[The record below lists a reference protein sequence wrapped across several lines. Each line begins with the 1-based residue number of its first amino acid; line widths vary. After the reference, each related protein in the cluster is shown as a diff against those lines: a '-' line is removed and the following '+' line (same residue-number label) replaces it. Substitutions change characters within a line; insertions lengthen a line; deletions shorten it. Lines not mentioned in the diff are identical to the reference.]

1 MNSHQSRSSS
11 LKLGSPMLI
20 RGRNSP
26 RSWLIPG
33 LQLSTQAGD
42 GGQARLHLEALH
54 GAVHTQEELVEVA
67 GLQFSVSVSVR
78 YQNIA
83 RPRLTYVLPLLRMFL
98 SIKWSR
104 LRAQIRCCFLAMKVT
119 KTAGLNLLTPNWV
132 AAAAGSPTQDCELTN
147 DPSFSSFVWRG
158 LRNMSEEKDGD
169 TKPA

>member
-1 MNSHQSRSSS
+1 
-11 LKLGSPMLI
+11 MLI

-83 RPRLTYVLPLLRMFL
+83 RPRLVRTTFTKNVLVYQMEQTPRPDPVLLPCYE
-98 SIKWSR
+98 SDQDGR
-104 LRAQIRCCFLAMKVT
+104 LE
-119 KTAGLNLLTPNWV
+119 
-132 AAAAGSPTQDCELTN
+132 SPD
-147 DPSFSSFVWRG
+147 
-158 LRNMSEEKDGD
+158 
-169 TKPA
+169 A

>member
-67 GLQFSVSVSVR
+67 GQQFSVSVSVR

-104 LRAQIRCCFLAMKVT
+104 LPSARPASQTLYRVHRDLKLSILAFPTEYKRLRRVADQTEARCSV
-119 KTAGLNLLTPNWV
+119 
-132 AAAAGSPTQDCELTN
+132 
-147 DPSFSSFVWRG
+147 
-158 LRNMSEEKDGD
+158 
-169 TKPA
+169 PASTGTRRRLGRTIHP

>member
-33 LQLSTQAGD
+33 FQLSTQAGD

-67 GLQFSVSVSVR
+67 GLQFSVSVSVIKILHGPDLR
-78 YQNIA
+78 
-83 RPRLTYVLPLLRMFL
+83 TYYLY
-98 SIKWSR
+98 
-104 LRAQIRCCFLAMKVT
+104 
-119 KTAGLNLLTPNWV
+119 
-132 AAAAGSPTQDCELTN
+132 
-147 DPSFSSFVWRG
+147 
-158 LRNMSEEKDGD
+158 
-169 TKPA
+169 